1 MALRKKPAIV
11 AVATAITAA
20 TALSACGGG
29 GSTGAATNGG
39 GKSAASTKGGTL
51 TYYYETQV
59 SSWDPA
65 RTYTGVDL
73 SNERRLFSRAL
84 VQLPVTTDAK
94 KAQEPMPDLATNT
107 GTQSDGAKTWK
118 FTLKDGVTWQ
128 DGKPVTCEDLKYG
141 VSRRF
146 DPNLTGGSTYSWAFL
161 DIKTKPDGTP
171 VYQGPSDTKNQA
183 DFDKAVS
190 CSGKTITYKFRKA
203 FPDFPLCLA
212 SLSEFDPYRKDKDQG
227 VKNNLTIFSD
237 GPYMLQGAWQPNTGG
252 TFVRN
257 PKFDPKT
264 DGNRK
269 ALPDQIDFKESQPP
283 ATTAQ
288 KLIQDSG
295 ENQTAVMMMNVPP
308 ANLSQLSAPN
318 VKDRVANPQSPF
330 TDYLVPNVKRLTNV
344 KVRQA
349 LETALDQPAYIK
361 AYGGALTAAPA
372 KTVVAPSLLGFKDN
386 PTLGPLGQGDAAAA
400 KKILQSAGVA
410 MPYPIK
416 FTYRANPA
424 RTAGAVALK
433 STWDKAGFNVTL
445 NGITDK
451 YYPTIQTPSDNS
463 DVYWAGWGPDWSAQS
478 TVLPPLFDSR
488 VNLTATSKSQDYG
501 SYSSKVVNGFFDQA
515 SAQTDV
521 NKAAEFYNQ
530 ADAQLG
536 KDYAYFP
543 LIVEKFVFLRGSK
556 VTGYINNP
564 AVSMY
569 PDLGS
574 IGVSK

>member
-1 MALRKKPAIV
+1 MALRKKPAV
-11 AVATAITAA
+11 AIATAITAA
-20 TALSACGGG
+20 TALAACGGG
-29 GSTGAATNGG
+29 GGG
-39 GKSAASTKGGTL
+39 GTAAKTDSTTKGGTL

-84 VQLPVTTDAK
+84 VQLPVTSDAK
-94 KAQEPMPDLATNT
+94 KASEPMPDLATDT
-107 GTQSDGAKTWK
+107 GTKSDGAKTWK

-161 DIKTKPDGTP
+161 DMKSKADGTP
-171 VYQGPSDTKNQA
+171 VYQGPPDTKNQGM
-183 DFDKAVS
+183 FDKAVS
-190 CSGKTITYKFRKA
+190 CSGKTVTYKFKKP
-203 FPDFPLCLA
+203 FPDFPLAIA
-212 SLSEFDPYRKDKDQG
+212 SLSEFDPYRKDMDKG
-227 VKNNLTIFSD
+227 VKNNLAIFSN
-237 GPYMLQGAWQPNTGG
+237 GPYMLQGTWQPNTGG

-269 ALPDQIDFKESQPP
+269 ALPDKIDFKESQQPG
-283 ATTAQ
+283 TTAQ
-288 KLIQDSG
+288 KLITDAG
-295 ENQTAVMMMNVPP
+295 VNQTSVMMMNVPP
-308 ANLSQLSAPN
+308 ANLSQLQAPN

-330 TDYLVPNVKRLTNV
+330 TDYLVPNFKNLKNP

-349 LETALDQPAYIK
+349 LMTALDQPAYIK
-361 AYGGALTAAPA
+361 AYGGALTASAA
-372 KTVVAPSLLGFKDN
+372 KTVIAPALLGFKEN

-400 KKILQSAGVA
+400 KKVLQSAGVP

-424 RTAGAVALK
+424 RTAGAVAVAA
-433 STWDKAGFNVTL
+433 TWNKAGFKVTL
-445 NGITDK
+445 NGIQDK

-488 VNLTATSKSQDYG
+488 INLTATSKSQDYG
-501 SYSSKVVNGFFDQA
+501 NYTSKTVNDLFDKAGQ
-515 SAQTDV
+515 QTDV
-521 NKAAEFYNQ
+521 NAAAKIYNE

-556 VTGYINNP
+556 VTNYINNP